1 MDKVKIGVVGLIRG
15 ASVIAGVVGEKNVEV
30 TAICDKDPQVLE
42 RAYQRLRKA
51 GAENV
56 VCYEDY
62 DTMLAQADMDAVY
75 VVTYASDHV
84 SFVVK
89 ALNAG
94 KHVLSEIP
102 TVATVEE
109 VKILKD
115 AVNSHP
121 ELKYMAGENCCY
133 WGFIEAWKKM
143 FEAGKFGDVVYAES
157 EYLHSLKP
165 EEIKPYEN
173 PNHWRRYLFAIKY
186 LTHNLGPLLY
196 VMDDEVVSVAC
207 MEPDTTYNP
216 HKMGKENGVA
226 IFKTAK
232 GAVIRILISFGS
244 YCKNGHRFRI
254 MGTKGTIETGFDQ
267 TTHSFAAFDDI
278 PGSKDAYIEIPI
290 NDESFSIPGNAD
302 GHGGADKKMVL
313 EFIKCIVEDKQ
324 PELDVDAGIKMSLPG
339 IIAHDSA
346 AQGGTAL
353 EIPKF

>member
-1 MDKVKIGVVGLIRG
+1 MDKVKVGVVGMIRG
-15 ASVIAGVVGEKNVEV
+15 AYVISEVVGEPNVEV
-30 TAICDKDPQVLE
+30 VAICDNDPKVL
-42 RAYQRLRKA
+42 AAAKVRLEKA

-56 VCYEDY
+56 ACYEDY
-62 DTMLAQADMDAVY
+62 DTMLAEADIDAVY

-102 TVATVEE
+102 TVASVEE

-115 AVNSHP
+115 AVNAHP
-121 ELKYMAGENCCY
+121 ELKYMAAENCCY
-133 WGFIEAWKKM
+133 WGFIQAWKKM

-196 VMDDEVVSVAC
+196 VMDDEVVSVTC
-207 MEPDTTYNP
+207 MEPDTVYNP
-216 HKMGKENGVA
+216 HKLGKENGVA
-226 IFKTAK
+226 LFKTAK

-278 PGSKDAYIEIPI
+278 PGSKEKYIDIPI
-290 NDESFSIPGNAD
+290 NDVSFGIAG

-313 EFIKCIVEDKQ
+313 DFLKCIIEDKQ
-324 PELDVDAGIKMSLPG
+324 PELDVDMGIKMSLPG